1 MYIDKELESLN
12 YEKVKQNIGGIFFVS
27 IAMVIGITG
36 NLHVLCVYSFRM
48 KQSNPRIFILFLAA
62 LDFITCAV
70 GMPFI
75 IIDLTNPLT
84 FYAVTACKVLRFVN
98 YFICLSSAFILLII
112 AIDRY
117 RKVCLPLRQQISQ
130 RKAVYC
136 CFGAF
141 GVCLVFTWPA
151 PVLYGYSTVNTTNPN
166 VTGIRCF
173 TEDIYKDTDY
183 QAYFN
188 VILILVMFGMFVVL
202 VVLYAL
208 IAKTI
213 LENDKNRNSFQTNK
227 LMTKGTNVGNK
238 NPVPEERMLKQLD
251 TPKTAELITG
261 SNRSTDDKRIDFNR
275 RSVMQYKRVKTTTL
289 IMFLITVLVFYQLFP
304 ASYSPNHYLYRQ
316 RLRTKNEY

>member
-36 NLHVLCVYSFRM
+36 NLHVLFVYSFRM

-117 RKVCLPLRQQISQ
+117 V
-130 RKAVYC
+130 
-136 CFGAF
+136 
-141 GVCLVFTWPA
+141 
-151 PVLYGYSTVNTTNPN
+151 
-166 VTGIRCF
+166 
-173 TEDIYKDTDY
+173 
-183 QAYFN
+183 
-188 VILILVMFGMFVVL
+188 
-202 VVLYAL
+202 
-208 IAKTI
+208 
-213 LENDKNRNSFQTNK
+213 
-227 LMTKGTNVGNK
+227 
-238 NPVPEERMLKQLD
+238 
-251 TPKTAELITG
+251 
-261 SNRSTDDKRIDFNR
+261 
-275 RSVMQYKRVKTTTL
+275 
-289 IMFLITVLVFYQLFP
+289 FLIIILYLFFSSFLMQL
-304 ASYSPNHYLYRQ
+304 HLHQ
-316 RLRTKNEY
+316 

>member
-117 RKVCLPLRQQISQ
+117 
-130 RKAVYC
+130 
-136 CFGAF
+136 
-141 GVCLVFTWPA
+141 VFLIIILYLFFSSFLMQLHLHQYHGPWPI
-151 PVLYGYSTVNTTNPN
+151 
-166 VTGIRCF
+166 IRC
-173 TEDIYKDTDY
+173 
-183 QAYFN
+183 
-188 VILILVMFGMFVVL
+188 
-202 VVLYAL
+202 
-208 IAKTI
+208 
-213 LENDKNRNSFQTNK
+213 
-227 LMTKGTNVGNK
+227 
-238 NPVPEERMLKQLD
+238 
-251 TPKTAELITG
+251 
-261 SNRSTDDKRIDFNR
+261 
-275 RSVMQYKRVKTTTL
+275 
-289 IMFLITVLVFYQLFP
+289 
-304 ASYSPNHYLYRQ
+304 
-316 RLRTKNEY
+316 

>member
-117 RKVCLPLRQQISQ
+117 V
-130 RKAVYC
+130 
-136 CFGAF
+136 
-141 GVCLVFTWPA
+141 
-151 PVLYGYSTVNTTNPN
+151 
-166 VTGIRCF
+166 
-173 TEDIYKDTDY
+173 
-183 QAYFN
+183 
-188 VILILVMFGMFVVL
+188 
-202 VVLYAL
+202 
-208 IAKTI
+208 
-213 LENDKNRNSFQTNK
+213 
-227 LMTKGTNVGNK
+227 
-238 NPVPEERMLKQLD
+238 
-251 TPKTAELITG
+251 
-261 SNRSTDDKRIDFNR
+261 
-275 RSVMQYKRVKTTTL
+275 
-289 IMFLITVLVFYQLFP
+289 FLIIILYLF
-304 ASYSPNHYLYRQ
+304 SPRF
-316 RLRTKNEY
+316 